1 MFKFKFF
8 NRKKTKLITTTQQE
22 KKDPIEPDIV
32 FFGLIFVNF
41 GPLNKLPNTNPPIS
55 EAIQPSKIIINNILT
70 FPREN
75 KKKNKLKKEINI
87 IKKEL
92 KR

>member
-1 MFKFKFF
+1 MA
-8 NRKKTKLITTTQQE
+8 
-22 KKDPIEPDIV
+22 PDTV

-55 EAIQPSKIIINNILT
+55 EAIHPSKVMNSTIFNC
-70 FPREN
+70 PKEN
-75 KKKNKLKKEINI
+75 KKKNKLKTEINI

-92 KR
+92 KTK